1 MKPLTEF
8 PRDAQLAIKGVLCD
22 IDDTLSTEGKL
33 TAEAY
38 SAMAQLQRAGLLVIP
53 VTGRPAG
60 WCDLIARLWPVDG
73 VVGENGAFYFRYDKG
88 ARKMHRH
95 FVDDA
100 ATRASHRARLTHI
113 AHEILNAVPGTAMAS
128 DQHYRECDL
137 AIDFCED
144 VAPLPQTAIDEIVMR
159 MEKHGLT
166 AKVSSI
172 HVNGWFG
179 RYDKAARKMRRHFV
193 DDAATRAAHRAR
205 LAQIGA
211 EILRAVPGTAIA
223 ADQHYRETDLAI
235 DFCEDV
241 APLPQAAIDEIVMR
255 MEKHGLT
262 AKVSSIHVNGWF
274 GAYDK
279 LSMSK
284 TLMREAFGVDLD
296 TVRANYVFVGDSPND
311 APMFGYFPHAVG
323 VANMLDF
330 GTRIERPP
338 AYLSTQRCGAGFAET
353 ADCLLAAKLS

>member
-1 MKPLTEF
+1 MKPLAEF
-8 PRDAQLAIKGVLCD
+8 SLAARRAVKGVLCD

-38 SAMAQLQRAGLLVIP
+38 GAMAQLQHAGLLVIP

-60 WCDLIARLWPVDG
+60 WCDHIARMWPVDG
-73 VVGENGAFYFRYDKG
+73 VIGENGAFYFRYDKA
-88 ARKMHRH
+88 ARKMRRH

-113 AHEILNAVPGTAMAS
+113 ANEILKAVPGTAIAA
-128 DQHYRECDL
+128 DQLYRECDL

-179 RYDKAARKMRRHFV
+179 RYDK
-193 DDAATRAAHRAR
+193 
-205 LAQIGA
+205 
-211 EILRAVPGTAIA
+211 
-223 ADQHYRETDLAI
+223 
-235 DFCEDV
+235 
-241 APLPQAAIDEIVMR
+241 
-255 MEKHGLT
+255 
-262 AKVSSIHVNGWF
+262 
-274 GAYDK
+274 
-279 LSMSK
+279 LSMTR
-284 TLMREAFGVDLD
+284 TLMREAFTVDLD
-296 TVRANYVFVGDSPND
+296 AARESYVFVGDSPND

-323 VANMLDF
+323 VANVADF
-330 GTRIERPP
+330 GAQVEPLP
-338 AYLSTQRCGAGFAET
+338 AYVSVNRCGAGFAEV
-353 ADCLLAAKLS
+353 AHALLTGIKL